1 MRQIETEMVAA
12 IRQRRNWR
20 KDNTSVE
27 VFPDGDG
34 PGQPMIQVR
43 LHGNLIA
50 ELRNDVYIFSDAG
63 WATVTTRSRLNALF
77 EGLNLPLA
85 IYQSRWNQY
94 LSVPGDDALWFG
106 GHFIYRLV
114 PQVSIDEWCL
124 QHGFTEPF
132 YHEGRWWAYP
142 LRMPMPVPIAY
153 NGAY

>member
-20 KDNTSVE
+20 KSNTSVQ
-27 VFPDGDG
+27 VIPDM
-34 PGQPMIQVR
+34 GQGQIIQVR
-43 LHGNLIA
+43 LHDNLIA
-50 ELRNDVYIFSDAG
+50 ELRDDAYIFSDAG

-77 EGLNLPLA
+77 EGLNLPIA

-94 LSVPGDDALWFG
+94 LSVPGDDALWFA
-106 GHFIYRLV
+106 GHFVYRRV
-114 PQVSIDEWCL
+114 PRVSIDEWCE

-142 LRMPMPVPIAY
+142 LRMPMAVPIAY
-153 NGAY
+153 NEAY